1 MTSGESPRELLRDC
15 NALSYSSTRI
25 DEVNQRLE
33 LLPEVNDEGAVKA

>member
-25 DEVNQRLE
+25 DEVNNE
-33 LLPEVNDEGAVKA
+33 LSCFPK